1 MGVLWLGIMLIK
13 FKAMNEDFERDFLKD
28 SVYLQE
34 KTFELEQETRS
45 LLEDIREA
53 AKIFVVKK
61 KTPEHEPDI
70 LPF

>member
-1 MGVLWLGIMLIK
+1 MLK
-13 FKAMNEDFERDFLKD
+13 FKTMNEDFERDFLKD

>member
-1 MGVLWLGIMLIK
+1 MGILWLGFMLK
-13 FKAMNEDFERDFLKD
+13 NKCMMNEDFERDFLKD

-34 KTFELEQETRS
+34 RAFELEQETRF
-45 LLEDIREA
+45 LLEEIREA

>member
-1 MGVLWLGIMLIK
+1 
-13 FKAMNEDFERDFLKD
+13 MNEDFERDFLKD

-34 KTFELEQETRS
+34 KAFELEQETRF

-53 AKIFVVKK
+53 AKIVVVKK
-61 KTPEHEPDI
+61 KTPEHEPNI

>member
-1 MGVLWLGIMLIK
+1 
-13 FKAMNEDFERDFLKD
+13 MNEDFERDFLKD

-34 KTFELEQETRS
+34 RAFELEQETRL

-53 AKIFVVKK
+53 AKIVVVKK

>member
-1 MGVLWLGIMLIK
+1 MIP
-13 FKAMNEDFERDFLKD
+13 EDYERDFLKD

-34 KTFELEQETRS
+34 KAFELEQAS
-45 LLEDIREA
+45 KFLLEDVREA

>member
-1 MGVLWLGIMLIK
+1 MGILWLGFMLK
-13 FKAMNEDFERDFLKD
+13 NKCMMNEDFERDFLKD

-34 KTFELEQETRS
+34 RAFELEQETRF

-53 AKIFVVKK
+53 AKIVVVKK

>member
-1 MGVLWLGIMLIK
+1 
-13 FKAMNEDFERDFLKD
+13 MNEDFERDFLKD

>member
-1 MGVLWLGIMLIK
+1 MIQ
-13 FKAMNEDFERDFLKD
+13 EDFERDFLKD

-34 KTFELEQETRS
+34 RAFELEQESRF